1 MKYNKLQHILLLV
14 SLIVFGAKVSAQ
26 SDLSSPYSR
35 FGIGDISTGS
45 PNTILKG
52 MGGIFNSISDHS
64 LLNPNNPASYGAIDS
79 LSFLFDAGF
88 YIKTASYSTS
98 NMTENGSNASFDY
111 ASVGFSA
118 AKWWKMGL
126 GIMPYS
132 NREYNDITSHND
144 LGRYNVDFEGEGGLS
159 RVFFTNAFK
168 ITKNLSVGVTA
179 SYIFGTLSDLTTIYY
194 PDSTYYINGK
204 RSIDMRISDFKFDYG
219 ILYSIPI
226 KDSKVN
232 IGLTYSQ
239 GSNINSKRDVFIRS
253 MFKGYNN
260 LVENPIDTL
269 KYVTDENVSITI
281 PQGFG
286 IGVSYEKNNRWM
298 IGADFNWNGWKG
310 FEFNGAND
318 SLQNAWNI
326 AVGGEYRPK
335 ANSISKYY
343 KRIAYRAGFHYDQTY
358 YNINGNSI
366 DKFGITFGLGLP
378 VPRSLTSFNIAIE
391 IGKMGTISNN
401 LVRENYFNISIG
413 MSIYDRWFVKR
424 KYK

>member
-1 MKYNKLQHILLLV
+1 MKYNKIKHILFAISILFV
-14 SLIVFGAKVSAQ
+14 GINVYAQ

-35 FGIGDISTGS
+35 FGIGDVFTGS

-52 MGGIFNSISDHS
+52 MGGISNSISDHS
-64 LLNPNNPASYGAIDS
+64 ILNPNNPASYGAIDS

-88 YIKTASYSTS
+88 YIKTATFSTA

-111 ASVGFSA
+111 ASVGLSA
-118 AKWWKMGL
+118 TKWWKMGL

-132 NREYNDITSHND
+132 NREYNDITSH
-144 LGRYNVDFEGEGGLS
+144 YNPGTYNIDFKGEGGLS
-159 RVFFTNAFK
+159 RVFFANAFK
-168 ITKNLSVGVTA
+168 ITKNLSIGVTA
-179 SYIFGTLSDLTTIYY
+179 SYIFGTLSDLTMIYF

-204 RSIDMRISDFKFDYG
+204 RSIDMRINDFKFDYG

-226 KDSKVN
+226 KDSRIN

-239 GSNINSKRDVFIRS
+239 GSNVNSKRDIFIRT
-253 MFKGYNN
+253 MFKGYDN

-269 KYVTDENVSITI
+269 EYKTDEMVNINI

-286 IGVSYEKNNRWM
+286 VGISYEKNNRWM
-298 IGADFNWNGWKG
+298 IGADFNWTEWNGFKL
-310 FEFNGAND
+310 NGAD
-318 SLQNAWNI
+318 DGLQNSWNV
-326 AVGGEYRPK
+326 AVGGEYKPK
-335 ANSISKYY
+335 ATSISKYY
-343 KRIAYRAGFHYDQTY
+343 KRMSYRAGFHYDQTY
-358 YNINGNSI
+358 YNINGRSI

-378 VPRSLTSFNIAIE
+378 VPRSLTSFNIALE
-391 IGKMGTISNN
+391 FGKMGTINNN